1 MTQINSVAHNYLS
14 LQPVTNLITGLD
26 VEELTQC
33 GKITLIKTKNRD
45 TEIDTK
51 IMDIQIGCGK
61 DLNTNNTYIC
71 CMCACSDGIVRAL
84 RYCFKQRKF
93 DIISLLEGNG
103 HGVMKLQTIANHAS
117 TLDIKW
123 IITSVE
129 VETSSIRPKAGV
141 YKKSRSNPIHF
152 LQTRTQC

>member
-14 LQPVTNLITGLD
+14 LQPVTNLLTRLD

-51 IMDIQIGCGK
+51 IMDIQVIGSGK
-61 DLNTNNTYIC
+61 DLNTNNIC
-71 CMCACSDGIVRAL
+71 CMFACSNGIVRAL
-84 RYCFKQRKF
+84 RYSFEQRKF
-93 DIISLLEGNG
+93 VIISLLEGNG
-103 HGVMKLQTIANHAS
+103 HGVMKLQIIGNHAS